1 MNKKP
6 NEDEA
11 LKLLLSY
18 MGYSEKFT
26 DMWDYDIT
34 FCPNKE
40 CHLFSKCLR
49 NTDRLKDYP
58 YPVSMCGFKPD
69 DNGNCEHYIPQE
81 CKTNKTKGRKNGKR

>member
-1 MNKKP
+1 MSNRLT
-6 NEDEA
+6 EDEA
-11 LKLLLSY
+11 LRVLLSY
-18 MGYSEKFT
+18 MGWSEKLN

-40 CHLFSKCLR
+40 CPKFSKCLR

-69 DNGNCEHYIPQE
+69 DNGNCEHYIPQ
-81 CKTNKTKGRKNGKR
+81 KHKTKGRKNEKHA

>member
-1 MNKKP
+1 MSKKP

-11 LKLLLSY
+11 LRVLLSY
-18 MGYSEKFT
+18 MGWSEKLT

-40 CHLFSKCLR
+40 CPKFSKCLR
-49 NTDRLKDYP
+49 NTDRLKNYP

-69 DNGNCEHYIPQE
+69 DNGNCEHYIPQ
-81 CKTNKTKGRKNGKR
+81 KHKMKGRKNEKHA

>member
-1 MNKKP
+1 MSQNKRL
-6 NEDEA
+6 NEEEA
-11 LKLLLSY
+11 LRVLLSY
-18 MGYSEKFT
+18 MGWSEKLT

-40 CHLFSKCLR
+40 CPKFSKCFR

-69 DNGNCEHYIPQE
+69 ENGKCDMFYPQ
-81 CKTNKTKGRKNGKR
+81 KHKTKRRKNAK

>member
-1 MNKKP
+1 M

-18 MGYSEKFT
+18 MGYSEKVT
-26 DMWDYDIT
+26 GMWDYDIT

-69 DNGNCEHYIPQE
+69 ANGNCEHYIPQ
-81 CKTNKTKGRKNGKR
+81 KHKTKGRKNGKR